1 MPRNH
6 GLLVFNPTTSLYLT
20 KRLTTTL
27 EVELFEIM
35 QKSSL
40 YAGKTSEPSKLWRL
54 ISGATLNIF
63 HYRMLYWV
71 YEVEKNIDETVI
83 DLFYVLFMYF

>member
-1 MPRNH
+1 
-6 GLLVFNPTTSLYLT
+6 
-20 KRLTTTL
+20 
-27 EVELFEIM
+27 M
-35 QKSSL
+35 QEKP
-40 YAGKTSEPSKLWRL
+40 SEPSKLWRL

-71 YEVEKNIDETVI
+71 YEVDKNIDETVI